1 MGPSYAGNAAAPGSS
16 SPLPDPVASPLPQVL
31 LDGLFAG
38 GTYALMAA
46 GMALILGV
54 VKVINLSH
62 GAFFTLGAYVAYAL
76 AERGVESP
84 IAAAP
89 IAAVIAFA
97 FGVFF
102 GKSFVNPVRRHPF
115 ALPVGTLAIAL
126 LFEQAAQMVWGPHP
140 LSIEAGAPWIGPGGL
155 VIRRWGVIAFLSS
168 AALLGGL
175 KWVLSARPGLP
186 LHLIAEDEEIA
197 GSLGMDVEAIRY
209 LTFGGACAMA
219 AAAGALL
226 SPSGA
231 VTPTMGRAP
240 LLLSLVVVI
249 VAGMDSV
256 AAIFLLSIGL
266 GIFGN
271 ACAWLLSPQW
281 SYVALLAAVC
291 LLLSARPAGIVVP
304 AGRRD

>member
-1 MGPSYAGNAAAPGSS
+1 
-16 SPLPDPVASPLPQVL
+16 
-31 LDGLFAG
+31 
-38 GTYALMAA
+38 LMAA

-76 AERGVESP
+76 AERGVEHP
-84 IAAAP
+84 IAAALLS
-89 IAAVIAFA
+89 AAIAFA
-97 FGVFF
+97 FGVFL
-102 GKSFVNPVRRHPF
+102 GKSFVNPVRNHPF
-115 ALPVGTLAIAL
+115 ALAVGTLACAL

-140 LSIEAGAPWIGPGGL
+140 LSVEAGAPWIGPGGL
-155 VIRRWGVIAFLSS
+155 VIRRWGVVAFLSS

-175 KWVLSARPGLP
+175 KALLAARPGLP
-186 LHLIAEDEEIA
+186 LRLIAEDEEIA

-226 SPSGA
+226 SPSDA

-249 VAGMDSV
+249 AAGMDSV
-256 AAIFLLSIGL
+256 GAIFLLSIGL
-266 GIFGN
+266 GILGN
-271 ACAWLLSPQW
+271 GCAYLLSPQW
-281 SYVALLAAVC
+281 SYVVLLVAVC
-291 LLLSARPAGIVVP
+291 VLLSVRPAGIAVL
-304 AGRRD
+304 AGRQD